1 MAASS
6 SGLPQAAPSPPA
18 AASTKGLVRVE
29 HKYTERHVRV
39 CLKAALDQHSVGI
52 IAANVRR
59 RVLRVVASNVSVQ
72 VGLQP
77 PADVQLTTRRVV
89 GVDDE
94 HPLVHGVCVC
104 VCVYV

>member
-39 CLKAALDQHSVGI
+39 CLKEALDQHSVGI
-52 IAANVRR
+52 MVSSAYALAKEAGFPSMEKAVRR
-59 RVLRVVASNVSVQ
+59 FFSSSFPR
-72 VGLQP
+72 
-77 PADVQLTTRRVV
+77 
-89 GVDDE
+89 
-94 HPLVHGVCVC
+94 
-104 VCVYV
+104 

>member
-6 SGLPQAAPSPPA
+6 SGLPQAAPFPPA

-52 IAANVRR
+52 MMVSSAYALAKEAGFPSMEKAVRR
-59 RVLRVVASNVSVQ
+59 FFSSSFPR
-72 VGLQP
+72 
-77 PADVQLTTRRVV
+77 
-89 GVDDE
+89 
-94 HPLVHGVCVC
+94 
-104 VCVYV
+104 

>member
-52 IAANVRR
+52 MVSSAYALAKEAGFPSMEKAASLLFLAKMRLT
-59 RVLRVVASNVSVQ
+59 LRLRARSCTVAAQ
-72 VGLQP
+72 DG
-77 PADVQLTTRRVV
+77 
-89 GVDDE
+89 DD
-94 HPLVHGVCVC
+94 
-104 VCVYV
+104 

>member
-52 IAANVRR
+52 MVSSAYALAKEAGFPSMEKAVRLSLLFLAKMRLTLRLRARSCTVAA
-59 RVLRVVASNVSVQ
+59 Q
-72 VGLQP
+72 DG
-77 PADVQLTTRRVV
+77 
-89 GVDDE
+89 DD
-94 HPLVHGVCVC
+94 
-104 VCVYV
+104 